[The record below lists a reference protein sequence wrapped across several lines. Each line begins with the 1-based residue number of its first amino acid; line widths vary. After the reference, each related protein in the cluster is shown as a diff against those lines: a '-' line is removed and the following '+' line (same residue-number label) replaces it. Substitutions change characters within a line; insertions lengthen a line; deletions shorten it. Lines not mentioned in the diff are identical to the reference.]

1 MRMARPGLVG
11 ILAGLALAGC
21 ETPRERMMRDL
32 GPAAQIAS
40 TSIDNLGWCGAG
52 ERIKSARFTAIVTTY
67 DEAGKSYT
75 DRQEMVVDFKADT
88 ITAVGGTP
96 QGSWKAV
103 ADDDGKFKLKA
114 DKAVDKGKVTRRMA
128 ATMATLLHRLRGP
141 HNLLGHGERARTAD
155 AMRVD
160 GQNVVRVSVD
170 GDNRKAVAY
179 YFDAASGILR
189 LVTAG
194 ADRAGREGTVTLY
207 HYDSL
212 PNGAAFPDRI
222 RVARIGKHV
231 LVGEE
236 PVFEV
241 EISDVSF

>member
-11 ILAGLALAGC
+11 MLAGLALAGC

-40 TSIDNLGWCGAG
+40 TSIDDLGWCGAG

-75 DRQEMVVDFKADT
+75 DRQEMLVDFKADT

-114 DKAVDKGKVTRRMA
+114 DKAVD
-128 ATMATLLHRLRGP
+128 
-141 HNLLGHGERARTAD
+141 NLGFSGGREI
-155 AMRVD
+155 
-160 GQNVVRVSVD
+160 S
-170 GDNRKAVAY
+170 
-179 YFDAASGILR
+179 ASGTKDLPWGMESITGCSIIEAESLDE
-189 LVTAG
+189 AEKI
-194 ADRAGREGTVTLY
+194 ARENPYVA
-207 HYDSL
+207 S
-212 PNGAAFPDRI
+212 I
-222 RVARIGKHV
+222 RVY
-231 LVGEE
+231 
-236 PVFEV
+236 EV
-241 EISDVSF
+241 REM